1 MKNRKAIS
9 LVTGAILALIFV
21 LMMFAFQ
28 VRQTDTVVVTTFGKY
43 SRSITQPG
51 LYWRMPWPVQ
61 KIHRF
66 DGRVQN
72 FERVFEQ
79 TSTKDAINILV
90 TVFGGWKIVEPKLY
104 LESLNGDKLKAEAAL
119 EPLIRNAKNAVIG
132 QHQFSDIISTNEAN
146 LKFDGIEN
154 DILGRV
160 REKAKTTYGIDVQ
173 FVRIKQLGLPESITT
188 KVMDRMRAERE
199 TRVKQFQAEGE
210 KEARVIRSRADN
222 EASRI
227 LAEANARSIEITGQA
242 EAEAS
247 KYYAVLETN
256 PELAIFNFRRNALEN
271 SLKDRTTLIL
281 DSQTVPFTL
290 LKDSNSNTNITGEV
304 STQGKTTTETP
315 TK

>member
-9 LVTGAILALIFV
+9 LVTGFVLAVIFA

-43 SRSITQPG
+43 SRSITEPG
-51 LYWRMPWPVQ
+51 LYGRLPWPIQ

-66 DGRVQN
+66 DSRVQN

-79 TSTKDAINILV
+79 TSTKDAINLLV
-90 TVFGGWKIVEPKLY
+90 TVFGGWKVTEPRLY

-119 EPLIRNAKNAVIG
+119 EPLIRNSKNAVIG
-132 QHQFSDIISTNEAN
+132 QHLFSDIVSTNEAST
-146 LKFDGIEN
+146 KFDLIEEAILAGI
-154 DILGRV
+154 
-160 REKAKTTYGIDVQ
+160 REKANTTYGIEVE

-222 EASRI
+222 QASKI

-247 KYYAVLETN
+247 KYYEVLEKN
-256 PELAIFNFRRNALEN
+256 PDLAIFNFRRNALET

-281 DSQTVPFTL
+281 DSQTTPFNL
-290 LKDSNSNTNITGEV
+290 LKPLGTNESV
-304 STQGKTTTETP
+304 SVSPAPQK
-315 TK
+315 

>member
-9 LVTGAILALIFV
+9 LVTGCVLAIIFA

-43 SRSITQPG
+43 SSSITEPG
-51 LYWRMPWPVQ
+51 LYWRMPWPIQ
-61 KIHRF
+61 KVHRF
-66 DGRVQN
+66 DKRLQN

-90 TVFGGWKIVEPKLY
+90 TVFGGWKVAEPRLY

-119 EPLIRNAKNAVIG
+119 EPLIRNSKNAVIG
-132 QHQFSDIISTNEAN
+132 QHQFSDIISTNDASIQFDEIEAA
-146 LKFDGIEN
+146 
-154 DILGRV
+154 ILAGV
-160 REKAKTTYGIDVQ
+160 KEKAASSYGIDVE

-199 TRVKQFQAEGE
+199 TRVRQFQAEGE

-222 EASRI
+222 EANRI
-227 LAEANARSIEITGQA
+227 LAEANAKAIEIEGEA

-247 KYYAVLETN
+247 KYYEVLEQN
-256 PELAIFNFRRNALEN
+256 PDLAIFNFRRNALEN
-271 SLKDRTTLIL
+271 SLKDRTTLII
-281 DSQTVPFTL
+281 DSQTTPFNL
-290 LKDSNSNTNITGEV
+290 LKSNSTNGSV
-304 STQGKTTTETP
+304 SVVPALEK
-315 TK
+315 

>member
-9 LVTGAILALIFV
+9 LITGIVLAIIFA

-43 SRSITQPG
+43 SRSISEPG
-51 LYWRMPWPVQ
+51 LYYRMPWPIQ

-66 DGRVQN
+66 DSRTQN
-72 FERVFEQ
+72 FERAFEQ
-79 TSTKDAINILV
+79 TSTKDAINLLI
-90 TVFGGWKIVEPKLY
+90 TVFGGWKVIEPKLY

-119 EPLIRNAKNAVIG
+119 EPLIRNAKNAIVG
-132 QHQFSDIISTNEAN
+132 QHVFADIISTNNAS
-146 LKFDGIEN
+146 LKFDQIEN
-154 DILGRV
+154 DILSAV
-160 REKAKTTYGIDVQ
+160 HDKAATTYGIDVQ

-222 EASRI
+222 EANRI

-247 KYYAVLETN
+247 KYYAILEQN

-290 LKDSNSNTNITGEV
+290 LK
-304 STQGKTTTETP
+304 STEMTETNATEAP
-315 TK
+315 AK